1 VRTLKDIVVVVMKM
15 PIDNVLQLQLFNL
28 NLYADRVSHSSRTT
42 FAGIPTTRV
51 LFGTFFVTTDPAP
64 TIAASPTITPG
75 RIFAPALM
83 ATSPSIVGQYC
94 CSNYA
99 A

>member
-1 VRTLKDIVVVVMKM
+1 MRTLKDIVVVVMKM

-42 FAGIPTTRV
+42 LAGIPTTKV
-51 LFGTFFVTTDPAP
+51 LLGMFFVTTAPAP
-64 TIAASPTITPG
+64 TIEASLTITPG
-75 RIFAPALM
+75 RIFAPAPM
-83 ATSPSIVGQYC
+83 PTPPSIVGQYC